1 MKKLMQ
7 TKRIALGCMGMNRG
21 NKAQSIRTIDTAI
34 ANGVTLLNTGEFY
47 CNGESEMVVGEALSH
62 HNRDDY
68 FISVKFGALPSARGL
83 YGLDMN
89 PFNIRAHLTY
99 SLTRLGLDYVD
110 LYQPCRMDQIYPVED
125 VVGEISRLVD
135 EGLVRNIGLT
145 ETDPETLRRA
155 NAVHPIYMFEK
166 SYSLINRSIETDGDL
181 DMCRKL
187 GIPFLA
193 YGLLA
198 HGLLTDRTLEKG
210 LPTSGVGAFI
220 YRPEDADNNIAI
232 VKEFKK
238 IADEVGCSMSNL
250 AIAWALQKN
259 PDMLALIGTTSSD
272 HLLDAL
278 RALEV
283 GISGEQMSRIENLF
297 SSEKIRGGKLLK
309 ITYIDGRVA
318 KME

>member
-1 MKKLMQ
+1 
-7 TKRIALGCMGMNRG
+7 
-21 NKAQSIRTIDTAI
+21 
-34 ANGVTLLNTGEFY
+34 
-47 CNGESEMVVGEALSH
+47 MVVGEALSH

-68 FISVKFGALPSARGL
+68 FISVKFSALPSARGL

-272 HLLDAL
+272 HLLDSLKAL
-278 RALEV
+278 DVHLSSE
-283 GISGEQMSRIENLF
+283 IITRIESLF
-297 SSEKIRGGKLLK
+297 ADEEIRGGKLRK

>member
-1 MKKLMQ
+1 ME

-21 NKAQSIRTIDTAI
+21 NKQQSIKTIDTAI

-83 YGLDMN
+83 YGLDVN

-110 LYQPCRMDQIYPVED
+110 LYQPCRMDEIYPVED

-166 SYSLINRSIETDGDL
+166 SYSLINRSIETEGDL

-198 HGLLTDRTLEKG
+198 NGLLTDRTLEKG

-220 YRPEDADNNIAI
+220 YRP
-232 VKEFKK
+232 
-238 IADEVGCSMSNL
+238 
-250 AIAWALQKN
+250 
-259 PDMLALIGTTSSD
+259 
-272 HLLDAL
+272 
-278 RALEV
+278 
-283 GISGEQMSRIENLF
+283 
-297 SSEKIRGGKLLK
+297 
-309 ITYIDGRVA
+309 
-318 KME
+318 